1 MKQNSFAHPT
11 SRPNNTWRKTLTYY
25 ALHIAIAAGISF
37 AITGSWPIALAV
49 SLLEPAVQV
58 LAWLSQPV
66 TLSRQPRQPRQPRAY
81 HCMQS
86 CSKTRYVRRPQ
97 RHWVQRYLAHYAQVA

>member
-1 MKQNSFAHPT
+1 MKQNSFTHPT
-11 SRPNNTWRKTLTYY
+11 TRPNNTWRKTVTYY

-37 AITGSWPIALAV
+37 AITGSWLIALAV

-66 TLSRQPRQPRQPRAY
+66 TLSRQPRQPRAY
-81 HCMQS
+81 HYTQS
-86 CSKTRYVRRPQ
+86 GSKTRYTRRPQ

>member
-1 MKQNSFAHPT
+1 MKQNSFTHPT
-11 SRPNNTWRKTLTYY
+11 TRPNNTWRKTVTYY
-25 ALHIAIAAGISF
+25 ALHIAIAAGMSF

-58 LAWLSQPV
+58 LAWLSHPV
-66 TLSRQPRQPRQPRAY
+66 AQPRKPYQPRAY
-81 HCMQS
+81 HYMQS